1 MPWERLGIYL
11 IKSNWTLTKPVEA
24 ELFKIKHFKIYQS
37 DKHYL
42 KAAIAQAFKADNEL
56 TTYNNKRFSYRT
68 EPETFEFYFPPGLGE
83 HSLAFKRLDDS
94 PVSWRIEAEYFY
106 SENPLEDYQN
116 YINNRF
122 GQSALNNFNQEIIN
136 NMSALYP
143 RLFSG
148 STTPSGGVKTL
159 QAGKP
164 EKVLS
169 ENLGR
174 TEYTIRSKGHPVLLA
189 TGFDEQGK
197 PLAILEE
204 MPPNYNYN
212 HNATTAGLYKGEVWA
227 VSEQDTKITFTEY
240 VAQ

>member
-1 MPWERLGIYL
+1 MPWEKLGIFL
-11 IKSNWTLTKPVEA
+11 IKPNWTLTKPVEA
-24 ELFKIKHFKIYQS
+24 ELFRIKHFKINQS
-37 DKHYL
+37 DKYYL
-42 KAAIAQAFKADNEL
+42 KAVIAQAFKVNFDL
-56 TTYNNKRFSYRT
+56 TTFNDKRFGYRT

-122 GQSALNNFNQEIIN
+122 GQSALNSFNQTIIN

-148 STTPSGGVKTL
+148 STTPNSGTKTL
-159 QAGKP
+159 QANKAV
-164 EKVLS
+164 KVLS

-174 TEYTIRSKGHPVLLA
+174 TEFNIRSKGHPVLLA
-189 TGFDEQGK
+189 TGFDEQGN
-197 PLAILEE
+197 PLVVLEE
-204 MPPNYNYN
+204 MPPNYSYN
-212 HNATTAGLYKGEVWA
+212 HSATTAGLYKGEVWA
-227 VSEQDTKITFTEY
+227 MAQQDTKVTFTEY